1 MRKTIK
7 SKSILIKLLILL
19 MAILM
24 MSKAHATNK
33 IKDFIQMDTIYGPVT
48 IELYTDKAPKHVQR
62 IKDLCD
68 VEFYDGLKFHR
79 VIDNFMVQTGDPNGD
94 ATGRSAQENLNA
106 EFNDIAHKRGVI
118 SMARS
123 EDPNSANSQF
133 FIMLNDGLYLDGKY
147 TAFGKVIKGMEFVD
161 MIKKGKPEYNGKVIN
176 PDKILKMRVLTA
188 NNLQDN

>member
-7 SKSILIKLLILL
+7 FETTLIKLLILL
-19 MAILM
+19 IIIFM
-24 MSKAHATNK
+24 MSKANATDK
-33 IKDFIQMDTIYGPVT
+33 IKDFIQIDTKYGAVT

-68 VEFYDGLKFHR
+68 EEFYDGLKFHR

-94 ATGRSAQENLNA
+94 GTGGSAKSNLNA

-133 FIMLNDGLYLDGKY
+133 FIMLSDELYLDGKY
-147 TAFGKVIKGMEFVD
+147 TAFGKVIKGMQFVD
-161 MIKKGKPEYNGKVIN
+161 MIKKGNPEDNGKVMN
-176 PDKILKMRVLTA
+176 PDKILKMRVLTT
-188 NNLQDN
+188 NNSIEE

>member
-7 SKSILIKLLILL
+7 FKSILIKLLILL
-19 MAILM
+19 MAMLM

-33 IKDFIQMDTIYGPVT
+33 IKDFIQMDTTYGPVI

-68 VEFYDGLKFHR
+68 EEFYDNLKFHR

-94 ATGRSAQENLNA
+94 GTGGSAQENLNA
-106 EFNDIAHKRGVI
+106 EFNDIAHKRGVV

-147 TAFGKVIKGMEFVD
+147 TAFGRVIKGMEFVD
-161 MIKKGKPEYNGKVIN
+161 MIKKGNPEYNGKVIN

-188 NNLQDN
+188 NNLQAN

>member
-1 MRKTIK
+1 MR
-7 SKSILIKLLILL
+7 KSILIKLLLLL
-19 MAILM
+19 MVMLM

-33 IKDFIQMDTIYGPVT
+33 IKDLIQMDTTYGPVI
-48 IELYTDKAPKHVQR
+48 IELYADKAPKHVQR

-68 VEFYDGLKFHR
+68 EEFYDNLKFHR

-94 ATGRSAQENLNA
+94 GTGGSAQENLNA
-106 EFNDIAHKRGVI
+106 EFNDIAHKRGVV

-147 TAFGKVIKGMEFVD
+147 TAFGRVIKGMEFVD
-161 MIKKGKPEYNGKVIN
+161 MIKKGNPEYNGKVIN
-176 PDKILKMRVLTA
+176 PDKIFKMRVLTA
-188 NNLQDN
+188 NNLQAN

>member
-1 MRKTIK
+1 MYLMR
-7 SKSILIKLLILL
+7 KSILIKLLLLL
-19 MAILM
+19 MVMLM

-33 IKDFIQMDTIYGPVT
+33 IKDLIQMDTTYGPVI
-48 IELYTDKAPKHVQR
+48 IELYADKAPKHVQR

-68 VEFYDGLKFHR
+68 EEFYDNLKFHR

-94 ATGRSAQENLNA
+94 GTGGSAQENLNA
-106 EFNDIAHKRGVI
+106 EFNDIAHKRGVV

-147 TAFGKVIKGMEFVD
+147 TAFGRVIKGMEFVD
-161 MIKKGKPEYNGKVIN
+161 MIKKGNPEYNGKVIN
-176 PDKILKMRVLTA
+176 PDKIFKMRVLTA
-188 NNLQDN
+188 NNLQAN

>member
-68 VEFYDGLKFHR
+68 EEFYDNLKFHR

-94 ATGRSAQENLNA
+94 GTGGSTKDNLNA

-123 EDPNSANSQF
+123 EYPNSANSQF
-133 FIMLNDGLYLDGKY
+133 FIMLNDALYLDGKY
-147 TAFGKVIKGMEFVD
+147 TAFGRVIKGMEFVD
-161 MIKKGKPEYNGKVIN
+161 MIKKGNPEHNGKVIN

>member
-1 MRKTIK
+1 MRKIIK
-7 SKSILIKLLILL
+7 SKTILIKLLI
-19 MAILM
+19 ILM
-24 MSKAHATNK
+24 TVFIMSKANATNK

-48 IELYTDKAPKHVQR
+48 IELYTDKAPEHVQR

-94 ATGRSAQENLNA
+94 GTGGSTKDNLNA
-106 EFNDIAHKRGVI
+106 EFNDISHKRGVI

-133 FIMLNDGLYLDGKY
+133 FIMLNDGLYLDGRY
-147 TAFGKVIKGMEFVD
+147 TAFGRVIKGMEFVD
-161 MIKKGKPEYNGKVIN
+161 MIKKGNPEYNGKVIN

-188 NNLQDN
+188 NNLQND

>member
-7 SKSILIKLLILL
+7 FETTLIKLLILL
-19 MAILM
+19 IIIFM
-24 MSKAHATNK
+24 MSKANATDK
-33 IKDFIQMDTIYGPVT
+33 IKDFIQIDTKYGAVT

-68 VEFYDGLKFHR
+68 EEFYDGLKFHR

-94 ATGRSAQENLNA
+94 GTGGSAKSNLYA

-133 FIMLNDGLYLDGKY
+133 FIMLSDELYLDGKY
-147 TAFGKVIKGMEFVD
+147 TAFGKVIKGMQFVD
-161 MIKKGKPEYNGKVIN
+161 MIKKGNPEDNGKVMN

-188 NNLQDN
+188 NNSIEK

>member
-7 SKSILIKLLILL
+7 FETTLIKLLILL
-19 MAILM
+19 IIIFM
-24 MSKAHATNK
+24 MSKANATDK
-33 IKDFIQMDTIYGPVT
+33 IKDFIQIDTKYGAVT

-68 VEFYDGLKFHR
+68 EEFYDGLKFHR

-94 ATGRSAQENLNA
+94 GTGGSAKSNLYA

-133 FIMLNDGLYLDGKY
+133 FIMLSDELYLDGKY
-147 TAFGKVIKGMEFVD
+147 TAFGKVIKGMQFVD
-161 MIKKGKPEYNGKVIN
+161 MIKKGNPEDNGKVMN

-188 NNLQDN
+188 NNSIEE

>member
-7 SKSILIKLLILL
+7 SKTILIKLLI
-19 MAILM
+19 ILM
-24 MSKAHATNK
+24 TIFIMSKANATNK

-48 IELYTDKAPKHVQR
+48 IELYTDKAPMHIQR

-68 VEFYDGLKFHR
+68 EEFYDGLKFHR

-94 ATGRSAQENLNA
+94 GTGGSARKNLNA

-123 EDPNSANSQF
+123 EEPNSANSQF

-147 TAFGKVIKGMEFVD
+147 TAFGRVIKGMEFVD
-161 MIKKGKPEYNGKVIN
+161 MIKKGNPEYNGKVIN

-188 NNLQDN
+188 NNLQND

>member
-7 SKSILIKLLILL
+7 FETTLIKLLIFL
-19 MAILM
+19 IIIFM
-24 MSKAHATNK
+24 MSKANATDK
-33 IKDFIQMDTIYGPVT
+33 IKDFIQIDTKYGAVT
-48 IELYTDKAPKHVQR
+48 IELYPDKAPKHVQR

-68 VEFYDGLKFHR
+68 EEFYDGLKFHR

-94 ATGRSAQENLNA
+94 GTGGSAKSNLNA

-133 FIMLNDGLYLDGKY
+133 FIMLSDELYLDGKY
-147 TAFGKVIKGMEFVD
+147 TAFGKVIKGMQFVD
-161 MIKKGKPEYNGKVIN
+161 MIKKGNPEDNGKVMN
-176 PDKILKMRVLTA
+176 PDKILKMRVLTT
-188 NNLQDN
+188 NNSIEE

>member
-7 SKSILIKLLILL
+7 FETTLIKLLIFL
-19 MAILM
+19 IIIFM
-24 MSKAHATNK
+24 MSKANATDK
-33 IKDFIQMDTIYGPVT
+33 IKDFIQIDTKYGAVT

-68 VEFYDGLKFHR
+68 EEFYDGLKFHR

-94 ATGRSAQENLNA
+94 GTGGSAKSNLYA

-133 FIMLNDGLYLDGKY
+133 FIMLSDELYLDGKY
-147 TAFGKVIKGMEFVD
+147 TAFGKVIKGMQFVD
-161 MIKKGKPEYNGKVIN
+161 MIKKGNPEDNGKVMN

-188 NNLQDN
+188 NNSIEE

>member
-1 MRKTIK
+1 MR
-7 SKSILIKLLILL
+7 KSILIKLLLLL
-19 MAILM
+19 MVMLM

-33 IKDFIQMDTIYGPVT
+33 IKDLIQMDTTYGPVI
-48 IELYTDKAPKHVQR
+48 IELYADKAPKHVQR

-68 VEFYDGLKFHR
+68 EEFYDNLKFHR

-94 ATGRSAQENLNA
+94 GTGGSAQENLNA
-106 EFNDIAHKRGVI
+106 EFNDIAHKRGVV

-147 TAFGKVIKGMEFVD
+147 TAFGRVIKGMEFVD
-161 MIKKGKPEYNGKVIN
+161 MIKKGNPEYNGKVIN

-188 NNLQDN
+188 NNLQAN